1 MSFPRSPTIYLVR
14 HGETIWNAAGRF
26 QGRLDSELTAKG
38 RDQARALGMALANE
52 LGERQMEYVLKASP
66 LGRAKT
72 TATIIAEQMRDIF
85 IEEDHLLV
93 EVSIGS
99 WDGLTHFEIDMEC
112 PDALRGASPFNWFF
126 RAPDGECL
134 DRAYGRAQK
143 WLACVNSPT
152 IAVSHGLFGR
162 LVRGAYLSLS
172 TADMLQLPVPQD
184 GFFCLQNGEER
195 FLPA

>member
-1 MSFPRSPTIYLVR
+1 MSSSSPTIFMLR

-38 RDQARALGMALANE
+38 TTQARAIGMALAKE
-52 LGERQMEYVLKASP
+52 LRERRGEHVLRVSP
-66 LGRAKT
+66 LGRTLA
-72 TATIIAEQMRDIF
+72 TATIIAEETPNLS
-85 IEEDHLLV
+85 IEEDHLLT

-99 WDGLTHFEIDMEC
+99 WDGLTHFEIDMEY
-112 PDALRGASPFNWFF
+112 PGALSGASPFDWFF
-126 RAPDGECL
+126 RSPDGEGL
-134 DRAYGRAQK
+134 DRAYQRAQT
-143 WLACVNSPT
+143 WFASVNRPT

-184 GFFCLQNGEER
+184 GFFCLHNGAER